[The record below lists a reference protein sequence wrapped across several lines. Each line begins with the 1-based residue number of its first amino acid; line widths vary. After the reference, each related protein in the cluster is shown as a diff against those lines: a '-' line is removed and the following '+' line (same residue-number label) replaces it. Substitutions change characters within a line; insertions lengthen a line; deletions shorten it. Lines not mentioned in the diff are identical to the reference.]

1 VTVSRLATAL
11 QDLQRELERLNVRW
25 ALAGGLAVSVRCEP
39 RFTRDID
46 VAIVTEDDAAAE
58 CLVYSLRTHGYTV
71 IATVEHRIVNRLAT
85 VRLVPPRE
93 AAGGIIVDL
102 LLASSGVEAE
112 AVAAAEEME
121 VFPGVCVPVCTVAHL
136 AVLKILARDDETR
149 PQDRVDLMALL
160 GRMDDSGWNEAA
172 KLASLIQARGYDR
185 GRDLTAILAELR
197 GNRSF

>member
-1 VTVSRLATAL
+1 MSRLATAL
-11 QDLQRELERLNVRW
+11 QDLQRELERLEVGW

-46 VAIVTEDDAAAE
+46 VAIFTEDDAAAE
-58 CLVYSLRTHGYTV
+58 RLVYSLRTHGYTV
-71 IATVEHRIVNRLAT
+71 IATVEHRTVSRLAT

-93 AAGGIIVDL
+93 PEGGIIVDL

-112 AVAAAEEME
+112 VVAAAEEME

-136 AVLKILARDDETR
+136 ALLKILARDDETR

-160 GRMDDSGWNEAA
+160 GRMDDASWHEAA
-172 KLASLIQARGYDR
+172 ELASLIQARGYDR

-197 GNRSF
+197 SNRGS